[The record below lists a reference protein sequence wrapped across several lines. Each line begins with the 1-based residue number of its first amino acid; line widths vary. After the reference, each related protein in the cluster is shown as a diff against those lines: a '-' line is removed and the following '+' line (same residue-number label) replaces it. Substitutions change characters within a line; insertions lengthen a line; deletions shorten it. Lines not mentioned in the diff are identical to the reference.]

1 MAASVTI
8 SGISKSYKKGTPV
21 LLPLELHIAAGEL
34 FFLLGPS
41 GCGKSTLL
49 RIIAGLLEPNE
60 GKILFDDIDIT
71 GLPPEKRQAAMVF
84 QNYALWPHLSVFE
97 NVAFGLRAARQ
108 PEKVIQEKVA
118 DALSL
123 VRMSDFAERRV
134 PSLSGGQQQRVAL
147 ARAVAV
153 SPRVLLLDEPLS
165 NLDAKLRDE
174 MRLEISRICRE
185 RSLTAIYVT
194 HDRREA
200 LSMGDRI
207 ALLDKGII
215 QQTGSPVELYRRPVN
230 RFAAAFLG
238 GVNFLR
244 IRLKG
249 VADGRLRMES
259 PLGNLCAVPGK
270 RTEGECTALI
280 RPEALSILREDS
292 VRAENRIET
301 EYVSGTFLGERSEL
315 RFKAADGSLLDVT
328 AGTFEELVPGMHS
341 TLTVSPN
348 DISLLED

>member
-1 MAASVTI
+1 MSASVTI
-8 SGISKSYKKGTPV
+8 AGISKSYKKGTPV
-21 LLPLELHIAAGEL
+21 LLPLDLQIAKGEL

-49 RIIAGLLEPNE
+49 RIIAGLLEPDD
-60 GKILFDDIDIT
+60 GRILFDDIDIT
-71 GLPPEKRQAAMVF
+71 KLPPEKRQAAMVF

-97 NVAFGLRAARQ
+97 NVAFGLRATRQ
-108 PEKVIQEKVA
+108 PEKVIREKVG

-123 VRMSDFAERRV
+123 VRMSEFADRRV

-185 RSLTAIYVT
+185 RSLTAVYVT

-207 ALLDKGII
+207 ALLDKGTI
-215 QQTGSPVELYRRPVN
+215 QQIGSPLELYRRPVN
-230 RFAAAFLG
+230 RFAASFLG
-238 GVNFLR
+238 GVNFIKAKLKGTENSFLR
-244 IRLKG
+244 I
-249 VADGRLRMES
+249 ES
-259 PLGNLCAVPGK
+259 PLGNLCSDHLE
-270 RTEGECTALI
+270 RTGGECTILI
-280 RPEALSILREDS
+280 RPEAFSVLRDNS
-292 VRAENRIET
+292 AQTENRIDA
-301 EYVSGTFLGERSEL
+301 EYAGGTFLGERSEL
-315 RFKAADGSLLDVT
+315 RFKAADGSILEVT
-328 AGTFEELVPGMHS
+328 AGTFEELVPGRHYS
-341 TLTVSPN
+341 LSVNPHN
-348 DISLLED
+348 VSLLKD

>member
-21 LLPLELHIAAGEL
+21 LLPIHLHIAAGEL

-97 NVAFGLRAARQ
+97 NVAFGLRATRQ
-108 PEKVIQEKVA
+108 PEKVIREKVA

-174 MRLEISRICRE
+174 MRLEISRICHE

-215 QQTGSPVELYRRPVN
+215 QQIGSPVELYRRPVN

-238 GVNFLR
+238 GVNFIR
-244 IRLKG
+244 VRLKG
-249 VADGRLRMES
+249 VSDNLLSMES
-259 PLGNLCAVPGK
+259 SIGNLCARPGK
-270 RTEGECTALI
+270 NADGEYTALI
-280 RPEALSILREDS
+280 RPEAFSILRGDA
-292 VRAENRIET
+292 VADGNGIAAEF
-301 EYVSGTFLGERSEL
+301 VSGTFLGEHSEL
-315 RFKAADGSLLDVT
+315 RFKAADGSLLDIT
-328 AGTFEELVPGMHS
+328 ASAFEELMPGVRC

>member
-8 SGISKSYKKGTPV
+8 SGISKSYKKGNPV
-21 LLPLELHIAAGEL
+21 LLPIHLQIAAGEL

-49 RIIAGLLEPNE
+49 RIIAGLLEPDD
-60 GKILFDDIDIT
+60 GKILFDDTDIT

-108 PEKVIQEKVA
+108 PEKDVREKVA

-215 QQTGSPVELYRRPVN
+215 QQIGSPFDLYRRPVN
-230 RFAAAFLG
+230 RFAATFLG

-244 IRLKG
+244 VRLKG
-249 VADGRLRMES
+249 IEDGLLRMES
-259 PLGNLCAVPGK
+259 TLGNLSAVPGK
-270 RTEGECTALI
+270 RTEGECTVLI
-280 RPEALSILREDS
+280 RPEAFSIHCGDS
-292 VRAENRIET
+292 AASGNRIET
-301 EYVSGTFLGERSEL
+301 EYVGGTFLGERSEL
-315 RFKAADGSLLDVT
+315 RFKTADGSLLDVT
-328 AGTFEELVPGMHS
+328 AGAFEQFTPGTRC
-341 TLTVSPN
+341 TLAVSPD
-348 DISLLED
+348 DITLLED